1 VIPRKR
7 RAVVVKVREASVLRS
22 VLEFLRYHPRVAKAW
37 RQNSGAMNIDGR
49 HVRFTDEVG
58 IPDICGFL
66 KDGRGLYVECK
77 APGGRL
83 SYWQNHFLEA
93 ARKAG
98 CVAGMV
104 HSIEEAEAL
113 IKAATV
119 WQG

>member
-1 VIPRKR
+1 VTRNQR
-7 RAVVVKVREASVLRS
+7 GVLNRVRESSVLRA
-22 VLEFLRYHPRVAKAW
+22 VLEYLRYHPRVAKAW
-37 RQNSGAMNIDGR
+37 RQNSGAVTIEGR

-66 KDGRGLYVECK
+66 KDGRGLYIECK

-83 SYWQNHFLEA
+83 TYWQTRFLEA
-93 ARKAG
+93 AEKAG
-98 CVAGMV
+98 CVCGV
-104 HSIEEAEAL
+104 VRSVDEVEAL